1 MTQEPQKPLD
11 STFLGFIILHWG
23 NLLWSVIAALALI
36 VLILGIRDLSLGNSG
51 SQIAMDYII
60 FIIISIPRIWFAY
73 PNGLLRGPRFK
84 DHYVSAR
91 IEHYNTAGYD
101 DKVSAG

>member
-1 MTQEPQKPLD
+1 MINSPSIYTDTELSLYSLRGSTMTQEPQKPLD

-73 PNGLLRGPRFK
+73 PNGLLRG
-84 DHYVSAR
+84 
-91 IEHYNTAGYD
+91 
-101 DKVSAG
+101 